1 MGDYV
6 DEDSGIYVPVNGHQ
20 SPQGSQNV
28 VKGSRP
34 LSQMITAESWKE
46 SVAMEKISHMSQ
58 HQQVLISWVNSHL
71 SLRNMVIYD
80 LHKDICNGVAFINLL
95 EILSGKTVKEYHRK
109 PTTVQQMLQNCD
121 LVIKFLLKLEIQV
134 QARPKDFYNGNMAII
149 FGALYLLIK
158 KVKEKKIQRPKRGR
172 RTIVSVELLKNTR
185 FSMIADEGR
194 MLAEREEEVE
204 DEMPSNTVQSPKCY
218 TEVENDPIGV
228 DASNATPAEKQRVEE
243 DELERALS
251 QKSLESFTPK
261 KAKITLYDV
270 DRMLET
276 FQDEMQEEEERPV
289 TNDAILDDIL
299 QTAKR
304 LKEMKITRA
313 PAIQQK
319 TNINLADLNDD
330 ELEALLNDDNYD
342 IGGDLEPLE
351 LQLEECGSSLASRDM
366 SPAILNRQQTLSSR
380 EMNNLLEELDL
391 DQKEKKSLLKRKV
404 QQPP

>member
-1 MGDYV
+1 
-6 DEDSGIYVPVNGHQ
+6 
-20 SPQGSQNV
+20 
-28 VKGSRP
+28 
-34 LSQMITAESWKE
+34 
-46 SVAMEKISHMSQ
+46 
-58 HQQVLISWVNSHL
+58 
-71 SLRNMVIYD
+71 
-80 LHKDICNGVAFINLL
+80 
-95 EILSGKTVKEYHRK
+95 
-109 PTTVQQMLQNCD
+109 
-121 LVIKFLLKLEIQV
+121 
-134 QARPKDFYNGNMAII
+134 
-149 FGALYLLIK
+149 
-158 KVKEKKIQRPKRGR
+158 
-172 RTIVSVELLKNTR
+172 
-185 FSMIADEGR
+185 MIADEGR

-276 FQDEMQEEEERPV
+276 FQDEMYQQEEEERPV

-391 DQKEKKSLLKRKV
+391 DQKEKKVYSKGRYNNHHDHHDHHDHHEGILEEDTLTDDLADLGLDGIDYGHLNTTERDWDDL
-404 QQPP
+404 